1 MRIGHIR
8 DNSHVSTLSTAI
20 CWNIPANYE
29 RSGHFL
35 THSVGRIPVD
45 VQIDCKLWINNWK
58 REWLQLTQP
67 LTVVLYR
74 CCGVEFC
81 RKSTNRKINVNNTDE
96 NNFWEEYCRE
106 KRVILRRVVSS
117 VEWRESLWGER
128 QGCQSMRALMW
139 ISFTWVR
146 ETFYRI
152 LFSAR

>member
-96 NNFWEEYCRE
+96 NIFEKRIVVRRGLSWEEWYRP
-106 KRVILRRVVSS
+106 LN
-117 VEWRESLWGER
+117 GENALGENDR
-128 QGCQSMRALMW
+128 GARASCALMW

-146 ETFYRI
+146 AN
-152 LFSAR
+152 LL